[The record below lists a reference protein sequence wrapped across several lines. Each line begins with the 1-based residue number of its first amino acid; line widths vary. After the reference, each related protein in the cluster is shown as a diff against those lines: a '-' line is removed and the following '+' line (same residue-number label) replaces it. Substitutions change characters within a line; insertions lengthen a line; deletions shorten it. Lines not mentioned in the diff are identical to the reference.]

1 VNLSQP
7 RRRETLARKRAIAE
21 IKAALGVPQLT
32 VEARPAEV
40 RAQESP
46 YKVSFETALE
56 LAIRS
61 FLENGD
67 NNESPSAVIASRL
80 DVFGLPND
88 ADAATIKEKV
98 RQLMNDARSSL
109 VLLRRTQI
117 PEGGERVAENWIFN
131 LRLPDDDHLYWAVV
145 DRISRS
151 VYNYGFN

>member
-1 VNLSQP
+1 MNEAQQ
-7 RRRETLARKRAIAE
+7 RRQETLARKRVIAE

-40 RAQESP
+40 RAQQSP

-61 FLENGD
+61 FLEDGD
-67 NNESPSAVIASRL
+67 NNESPIAIVANRL
-80 DVFGLPND
+80 DLFGLPNA
-88 ADAATIKEKV
+88 ADAAAIREKV
-98 RQLMNDARSSL
+98 RQLMDDARSSL
-109 VLLRRTQI
+109 VLLRRTQT
-117 PEGGERVAENWIFN
+117 PEGGERVAGNWIFH

-145 DRISRS
+145 NRISMS